1 MNIME
6 VMKREN
12 LGKRYTSKGREFVL
26 KESLYSLWL
35 KDEKT
40 KEVIEDNF
48 TLDEILQMEFVE
60 IVDVDWSKVPIDT
73 KILVSGDGKD
83 WYRRYFAKY
92 ENGIIYAFP
101 DGLSSFTAGYKP
113 ECGYR
118 RVCSWEYAK
127 LYEEQDKLKGEV
139 YDDKRK

>member
-6 VMKREN
+6 VMKKEN
-12 LGKRYTSKGREFVL
+12 LGKRYTSEGRVFVL
-26 KESLYSLWL
+26 EESLYYLWL

-40 KEVIEDNF
+40 QEVIEDNL
-48 TLDEILQMEFVE
+48 TLDEILQMEFEE
-60 IVDVDWSKVPIDT
+60 IVDVDWSKVQVDT

-92 ENGIIYAFP
+92 ENGFIYAFP
-101 DGLSSFTAGYKP
+101 DGLSSFTACYKP

-118 RVCSWEYAK
+118 RVCAWKYGK
-127 LYEEQDKLKGEV
+127 LYEE
-139 YDDKRK
+139 

>member
-6 VMKREN
+6 VMKKEN
-12 LGKRYTSKGREFVL
+12 LDKRYTSEGRVFVL
-26 KESLYSLWL
+26 EESLYYLWL

-40 KEVIEDNF
+40 QEVIEDNL
-48 TLDEILQMEFVE
+48 TLDEILQMDFEE
-60 IVDVDWSKVPIDT
+60 IVDVDWSKVQVDT
-73 KILVSGDGKD
+73 KILVSRDGKD

-118 RVCSWEYAK
+118 RVCGWKYGK
-127 LYEEQDKLKGEV
+127 LYEE
-139 YDDKRK
+139 

>member
-1 MNIME
+1 MNIMQ
-6 VMKREN
+6 VMKKEN
-12 LGKRYTSKGREFVL
+12 LGKRYTSEGREFVL
-26 KESLYSLWL
+26 EESLYYLWL

-40 KEVIEDNF
+40 KEVIEDNL
-48 TLDEILQMEFVE
+48 TLDEILQMEFEE
-60 IVDVDWSKVPIDT
+60 IVNVDWSKVQVDT

-101 DGLSSFTAGYKP
+101 DGLSSFTACYKP

-118 RVCSWEYAK
+118 RVCAWKYGK
-127 LYEEQDKLKGEV
+127 LYEE
-139 YDDKRK
+139 